1 MMNSQAIRKKFLD
14 YFAKHQHT
22 VMPSS
27 SLIPHN
33 DATLLFT
40 NAGMVPLKDA
50 FLGVEQ
56 LPFQRA
62 VSAQRC
68 VRAGGKHNDL
78 ENVGHT
84 ARHHTFFE
92 MLGNFSFGDYFK
104 KEAIHFAWAFLTQEL
119 KLPKEKLWVTVFEED
134 NEAADIWIKEI
145 GVDPNRLSRIGAK
158 DNFWSMGDT
167 GPCGPCSEIFY
178 DHGADIFGGPPGSP
192 EEDGDRY
199 IEIWNLVFMQYNRS
213 ADGSLTPLPKP
224 SVDTGMGLE
233 RIVAVMQGVHNN
245 YETDLFMPIIRQAA
259 ALAGITDLTNQSL
272 RVIADHLR
280 ATAFLI
286 VDGVRPSNEGRGY
299 VLRRIMRRALRHG
312 YQLGLSGS
320 FFSELLPTLIE
331 VMGVPYS
338 ELITHANEITQVMQA
353 EAEQFNRTLAQ
364 GMKLLDHVLHDSKQ
378 KIIPGETVF
387 KLYDTYGFP
396 VDLTADIA
404 RERGFTLDEVG
415 FAAAMQKQKT
425 LSKSASKFS
434 QSHALHLTDT
444 TSFKGYEHLV
454 HTARITGLYCNG
466 EALQELKADFS
477 ETVAVILDQTPF
489 YAEAGGQV
497 GDAGYLLFPE
507 GRFKVTHT
515 QKAGNAIA
523 HFGVLESGI
532 MLPGIKVDAAVD
544 TSLRQATALNHSAT
558 HLLHSAL
565 KKILGNHVQQKGS
578 LVSATR
584 LRFDFSHGKALTHE
598 ELNAIEQLVNAEI
611 RANHLIQTQIMPQA
625 QAIAE
630 GAAALFGE
638 KYGDEVR
645 VLSMGDFSKELCGGT
660 HAQRTG
666 DIGLFKILE
675 EVSIAAGV
683 RRIEA
688 VTGAQAIEFMQT
700 QIAQAQQEKLAL
712 TAEMKQ
718 LKKDLEKQL
727 EHEKQKEIEARIKEV
742 ESAVRQQYDQDHQ
755 PFFLYFF
762 KNDLNIDAQQL
773 RAVADSLNKGTSIKQ
788 RAIFLASTANQKT
801 HFVAIAAPTM
811 TDKLKANE
819 WLAAAMTAIDG
830 KGGGNKNFAQGAGID
845 DMEKFGQV
853 INRAEQF
860 AKDKLKG

>member
-1 MMNSQAIRKKFLD
+1 MNSQAIRKKFLD
-14 YFAKHQHT
+14 FFAKYQHT
-22 VMPSS
+22 VVPSS

-33 DATLLFT
+33 DATLLFV
-40 NAGMVPLKDA
+40 NAGMVPFKDV
-50 FLGVEQ
+50 FLGIEQ

-62 VSAQRC
+62 TSAQRC

-78 ENVGHT
+78 ENVGYT

-134 NEAADIWIKEI
+134 NEAADIWIQEI

-178 DHGADIFGGPPGSP
+178 DHGADIWGGPPGSP

-213 ADGSLTPLPKP
+213 ADGTLTPLPKP
-224 SVDTGMGLE
+224 SVDTGMGFE
-233 RIVAVMQGVHNN
+233 RIVAVLQGVHNN

-259 ALAGITDLTNQSL
+259 ALAGMTDFANQSL

-286 VDGVRPSNEGRGY
+286 ADGVRPSNEGRGY

-320 FFSELLPTLIE
+320 FFHELLPTLIE

-338 ELITHANEITQVMQA
+338 ELITHANEITQAMQA
-353 EAEQFNRTLAQ
+353 ESEQFTRTLAQ
-364 GMKLLDHVLHDSKQ
+364 GMKLLDQVLNDAKQ

-404 RERGFTLDEVG
+404 RERGFTLDEAG
-415 FAAAMQKQKT
+415 FSAAMHQQKT

-434 QSHALHLTDT
+434 QSQALHLTDA
-444 TSFKGYEHLV
+444 TSFKGYEQLAHP
-454 HTARITGLYCNG
+454 AQITGLYRNG
-466 EALQELKADFS
+466 EALQALKPNAS

-497 GDAGYLLFPE
+497 GDVGYLLFAE
-507 GRFKVTHT
+507 GRFQVTHT
-515 QKAGNAIA
+515 QKAGSAIA
-523 HFGVLESGI
+523 HFGLLESGI
-532 MLPGIKVDAAVD
+532 LTPGLAVEAIVDETA
-544 TSLRQATALNHSAT
+544 RQATALNHSAT

-584 LRFDFSHGKALTHE
+584 LRFDFSHSKALTVE

-611 RANHLIQTQIMPQA
+611 RANHLIQTQIMPQD

-666 DIGLFKILE
+666 DIGLFKMIE

-688 VTGAQAIEFMQT
+688 VTGASAIEFIQT
-700 QIAQAQQEKLAL
+700 QTAQTEKEKLAL
-712 TAEMKQ
+712 SAEMKQ
-718 LKKDLEKQL
+718 LKKELEKQL
-727 EHEKQKEIEARIKEV
+727 EHEKKKALEGQIKEV
-742 ESAVRQQYDQDHQ
+742 ESEAHRQYDQDHK
-755 PFFLYFF
+755 PFLIYFF
-762 KNDLNIDAQQL
+762 NNDLNIDAGQL
-773 RAVADSLNKGTSIKQ
+773 RAVADFLNKGTIIKQ
-788 RAIFLASTANQKT
+788 HAVFLASTANQKT
-801 HFVAIAAPTM
+801 HFVAMVAPALVEQ
-811 TDKLKANE
+811 LKANE
-819 WLAAAMTAIDG
+819 WLAAAMTAIEG
-830 KGGGNKNFAQGAGID
+830 KGGGNKNFAQGAGVD
-845 DMEKFGQV
+845 DVKKFGQV
-853 INRAEQF
+853 IKMAEKF
-860 AKDKLKG
+860 AEDKLK